1 MFIRLLTSVT
11 LNMITGINESKE
23 VDEAYI
29 MQMWM

>member
-11 LNMITGINESKE
+11 LNMITRINESKE

-29 MQMWM
+29 MQM